1 MLQVC
6 WRPLLRLRGPFRFCL
21 VLLRKQRQGIF
32 ECRQRLI
39 MRRLVGLWAL
49 VGERQETSLT
59 KKKVG
64 SIMRGARLDT
74 SLKLTKKTFSWN
86 APLAT
91 LHLKISF
98 TSRGSGVDAITAQS
112 RNISVKIRV
121 VFSVLFHDS
130 YVLL

>member
-1 MLQVC
+1 MGTC
-6 WRPLLRLRGPFRFCL
+6 RGAPGDKFD
-21 VLLRKQRQGIF
+21 
-32 ECRQRLI
+32 
-39 MRRLVGLWAL
+39 
-49 VGERQETSLT
+49 

>member
-1 MLQVC
+1 
-6 WRPLLRLRGPFRFCL
+6 
-21 VLLRKQRQGIF
+21 
-32 ECRQRLI
+32 
-39 MRRLVGLWAL
+39 MRRLVGTCRGAP
-49 VGERQETSLT
+49 GDKFD
-59 KKKVG
+59 KKKLV
-64 SIMRGARLDT
+64 SWGARLDT

-112 RNISVKIRV
+112 RNISVKSRV